1 MCFEL
6 LTQNKIHSIRG
17 KFSAAVSSQH
27 PQMILD
33 LSRFLNQQR
42 DCTDPTVVFDT
53 NTAFGFSK
61 PKHQNSLF
69 SNRRCSFDDCE
80 IFSEVSTKMEST

>member
-6 LTQNKIHSIRG
+6 LTQNKIHSIRR
-17 KFSAAVSSQH
+17 KISTTVSSQH
-27 PQMILD
+27 PQMVLD
-33 LSRFLNQQR
+33 LNRFPNEQR
-42 DCTDPTVVFDT
+42 DCTDPKVIFDT
-53 NTAFGFSK
+53 NTASGFSK

-69 SNRRCSFDDCE
+69 CNHRCSFDDRE